1 MKTVYTFRKFNED
14 IFEKKPLE
22 KILIL
27 REYIKKRV
35 VWFQLFK

>member
-1 MKTVYTFRKFNED
+1 MKTVNTFRKFNED

-35 VWFQLFK
+35 EWFQLFK

>member
-1 MKTVYTFRKFNED
+1 MKIVYTFRKFNED

-22 KILIL
+22 KLLIL

-35 VWFQLFK
+35 EWFQIFK

>member
-35 VWFQLFK
+35 E